1 MTSAARVRAV
11 KEKLRRGEVVVAVN
25 LGGHNPDLIEHLA
38 RLGADVAFVDCERT
52 GIGLD
57 AATDLIRAARAA
69 GLPAVVRSWSRA
81 PEALVQYLDRKADG
95 IVVPHV
101 ESAAEAAAVVE
112 LVRYACG
119 DAAVADKLVIVQIET
134 QAAVKAVDAMAAVPG
149 VDVYLLGPNDLSYEM
164 TGKRGAR
171 TPEVSAAIEHVAGRL
186 RAAGRAFGMPARV
199 AEIAQFR
206 AMGASFLYYPVE
218 WLLERA
224 LEELTRATRG

>member
-1 MTSAARVRAV
+1 MTSAAKVRAV

-81 PEALVQYLDRKADG
+81 PEALVRYLDRKADG

-101 ESAAEAAAVVE
+101 ESPAEAAAVVE

-119 DAAVADKLVIVQIET
+119 DAAPDKLVIVQIET
-134 QAAVKAVDAMAAVPG
+134 QAAVKVVDAMAAVPG
-149 VDVYLLGPNDLSYEM
+149 VDVFLIGPNDLSYEM
-164 TGKRGAR
+164 TGTRGAR
-171 TPEVSAAIEHVAGRL
+171 TPEVKAAIEHVASRL
-186 RAAGRAFGMPARV
+186 RGAGRAFGLPARV
-199 AEIAQFR
+199 GEIAQFR
-206 AMGASFLYYPVE
+206 AMGATFLYYPVE

>member
-25 LGGHNPDLIEHLA
+25 LGGHKPDLIEHLA

-69 GLPAVVRSWSRA
+69 GLPAVVRSWSRS
-81 PEALVQYLDRKADG
+81 PEVLVQYLDRKADG

-101 ESAAEAAAVVE
+101 ESAQETAAVVE

-119 DAAVADKLVIVQIET
+119 EAAKDKLTIVQIET
-134 QAAVKAVDAMAAVPG
+134 QAAVKAVDAMAQVAG
-149 VDVYLLGPNDLSYEM
+149 VDVFLLGPNDLSYEM
-164 TGKRGAR
+164 TGTRGSR
-171 TPEVSAAIEHVAGRL
+171 TPEVSAAIEYVSGRL
-186 RAAGRAFGMPARV
+186 RAAGKAFGMPARV
-199 AEIAQFR
+199 GEIAQFR
-206 AMGASFLYYPVE
+206 AMGATFLYYPVE